1 MYETLAGHMPF
12 QADTP
17 AALVLKIIDPDPQ
30 PLGVANPTVPPDLE
44 AIVERMMQRDP
55 AQRFQTAEDILAA
68 LSRAEVDVLPMAVV
82 QRRTGR
88 PADALQHRP
97 APEPDAT
104 RVMPASQR
112 VRAGGSVVDEI
123 AGRSEAGHRADRTR
137 VVDEAAAGRGVL
149 AEEPVAGAVSGKAGD
164 DGSTVGKAGLLSMG
178 LRVRGAAR
186 PFVERAAARPVLLL
200 PLSAAVG
207 AASAAVVIAAWAL
220 LGPPRTTPPPVER
233 AAGADAARAAP
244 GDVGADA
251 LQIEDVAVPANEAAP
266 APGLGAPPPQLEP
279 GLLDAST
286 AAPAGLSIEA
296 ADTAGGQVADG
307 AIVAESAASGTD
319 ARLDSILGTVPSAAA
334 VAITGPVGLPEGTAS
349 SDAVAAAPGDLAVAA
364 AEPNASEPAA
374 ATAAAPNEDA
384 AGSGSAIEQ
393 PPSELESLLILAAAR
408 RERGDLITPDSDS
421 AYAYLERA
429 AALYAGD
436 ERVRRARSELG
447 AAVAA
452 AALDLIE
459 RGELD
464 QAERARAATADLDV
478 GTRSL
483 DAIERALE
491 AAREARAAERH
502 ASLLRSA
509 RERLAAGRLVEPD
522 DDSAWFYLS
531 ELRRENLAHPE
542 LADAWRELI
551 TALEDNVRA
560 ELGRQDWPQ
569 AEARLA
575 ELERAEPDSAA
586 ARELAK
592 ELEISRRQQAYLAV
606 PAPPSE
612 LVVLERSPLEYPRYA
627 LRYQI
632 EGTVVLEF
640 IVDRGGRAREISVV
654 EAEPPGR
661 FEEAA
666 IAAVE
671 KYRFAP
677 FEVDGHV
684 YERRVRL
691 PVSFKLR

>member
-1 MYETLAGHMPF
+1 AAARAWPARREHRSAGG
-12 QADTP
+12 
-17 AALVLKIIDPDPQ
+17 
-30 PLGVANPTVPPDLE
+30 PLDRGGGHRGRAGRGRRDRCGICRFGDGCTARHASRHGTVGGSRCHHRTRRAP
-44 AIVERMMQRDP
+44 RRDSVF
-55 AQRFQTAEDILAA
+55 RC
-68 LSRAEVDVLPMAVV
+68 SGGG
-82 QRRTGR
+82 TGR
-88 PADALQHRP
+88 PRGGGGRAQCLRARGRNRGG
-97 APEPDAT
+97 A
-104 RVMPASQR
+104 QR
-112 VRAGGSVVDEI
+112 RRCRE
-123 AGRSEAGHRADRTR
+123 RQRHRA
-137 VVDEAAAGRGVL
+137 
-149 AEEPVAGAVSGKAGD
+149 
-164 DGSTVGKAGLLSMG
+164 
-178 LRVRGAAR
+178 
-186 PFVERAAARPVLLL
+186 
-200 PLSAAVG
+200 AAVG
-207 AASAAVVIAAWAL
+207 ARK
-220 LGPPRTTPPPVER
+220 P
-233 AAGADAARAAP
+233 ADPGRCTARA
-244 GDVGADA
+244 
-251 LQIEDVAVPANEAAP
+251 
-266 APGLGAPPPQLEP
+266 
-279 GLLDAST
+279 
-286 AAPAGLSIEA
+286 
-296 ADTAGGQVADG
+296 
-307 AIVAESAASGTD
+307 
-319 ARLDSILGTVPSAAA
+319 
-334 VAITGPVGLPEGTAS
+334 
-349 SDAVAAAPGDLAVAA
+349 
-364 AEPNASEPAA
+364 
-374 ATAAAPNEDA
+374 
-384 AGSGSAIEQ
+384 
-393 PPSELESLLILAAAR
+393 R
-408 RERGDLITPDSDS
+408 RPDYPRQRQR

-429 AALYAGD
+429 AALDAGD
-436 ERVRRARSELG
+436 ERVRRARNELG

-464 QAERARAATADLDV
+464 QAERARAAAADLDA